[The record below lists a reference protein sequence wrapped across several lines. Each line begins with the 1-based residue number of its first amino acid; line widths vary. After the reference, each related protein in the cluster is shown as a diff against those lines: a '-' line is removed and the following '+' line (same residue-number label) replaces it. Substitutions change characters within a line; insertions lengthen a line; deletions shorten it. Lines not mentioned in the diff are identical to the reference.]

1 MQLEPMVKMEPVD
14 ELNRR
19 VDHLEDGLYAA
30 VASSIAIA
38 SLPQPTD
45 AGYNMFSVGMGTW
58 ESEQGFAIGFS
69 GVSENNKYVYKL
81 AATTNTEGDF
91 GAGASI
97 GWQWK

>member
-1 MQLEPMVKMEPVD
+1 MKIKYLHKIQNGLTDSRVD

-69 GVSENNKYVYKL
+69 GVSANNKYVYKL
-81 AATTNTEGDF
+81 AATETVLNF
-91 GAGASI
+91 V
-97 GWQWK
+97 